1 MTIYIMGMLITLI
14 EVFGSIC
21 FFDTFM
27 ESKKPLKYRIP
38 GTFFLM
44 MSGALVGRGV
54 SFLKAF
60 LIIGGT
66 VLFCIYCYEASW
78 KKCLFLGLINY
89 GIICACDFA
98 LLLIAPEILRA
109 FDGQA
114 VEYLLIFLEKFL
126 WLGVLYLFRGF
137 YKKGKGK
144 QEPSNGIWL
153 KFSVVP
159 LFMLVALLGM
169 VIKYYADGTTSVFYF
184 FSMAGMVAASFI
196 LIYLVQDMLESSQQ
210 KQMEETKSR
219 AVKNQLEAYRDM
231 QELYDRQRRKM
242 HDYKNQLA
250 TVQTLLQGKDVD
262 AALKYLEQLTGSIAV
277 DMSAVNTNHPVVNA
291 VLNQKIHTA
300 RRKNIPIILKISDLH
315 ELELT
320 EEEIVIL
327 LSNLL
332 DNALAAC
339 ERVMEHGGSPVIH
352 LKLVCEDG
360 MLICSI
366 KNPVTEQVKIV
377 DNMVADATEENHGLG
392 LLNVKEVVEKHQG
405 EMVLTCADREFQVI
419 VMI

>member
-1 MTIYIMGMLITLI
+1 MTLYIMGALITFI
-14 EVFGSIC
+14 EVCGSIC

-27 ESKKPLKYRIP
+27 EKKKPLKYRLP
-38 GTFFLM
+38 ALFFIMLL
-44 MSGALVGRGV
+44 GAFVGSGV

-60 LIIGGT
+60 LVIGGT
-66 VLFCIYCYEASW
+66 VLFCMYCYEASW
-78 KKCLFLGLINY
+78 KKCLFLGLANY

-98 LLLIAPEILRA
+98 LLLVAAEILRE

-114 VEYLLIFLEKFL
+114 AEYLLIFLEKLL
-126 WLGVLYLFRGF
+126 WLGALYLLRGF
-137 YKKGKGK
+137 YKKGKRK
-144 QEPSNGIWL
+144 LKPSNEIWL
-153 KFSVVP
+153 KFSIVP

-169 VIKYYADGTTSVFYF
+169 VIRYYADGTTSVFYF
-184 FSMAGMVAASFI
+184 FAMAGMVAASFI
-196 LIYLVQDMLESSQQ
+196 LIYLVQDMLENSRQ
-210 KQMEETKSR
+210 KQIEETKSR

-231 QELYDRQRRKM
+231 QEVYDRQRRKM
-242 HDYKNQLA
+242 HDYKNQLV

-291 VLNQKIHTA
+291 VLNQKIYSA
-300 RRKNIPIILKISDLH
+300 RRKNIPMILKISDLH
-315 ELELT
+315 ELALT

-332 DNALAAC
+332 DNALTAC
-339 ERVMEHGGSPVIH
+339 EEVLEHGGSPVIH

-360 MLICSI
+360 ILICSV
-366 KNPVTEQVKIV
+366 KNPVTEQVEII
-377 DNMVADATEENHGLG
+377 DNMVAESTEENHGLG
-392 LLNVKEVVEKHQG
+392 LLNVRQVVEKHQG
-405 EMVLTCADREFQVI
+405 EMVLTCSDREFQAI